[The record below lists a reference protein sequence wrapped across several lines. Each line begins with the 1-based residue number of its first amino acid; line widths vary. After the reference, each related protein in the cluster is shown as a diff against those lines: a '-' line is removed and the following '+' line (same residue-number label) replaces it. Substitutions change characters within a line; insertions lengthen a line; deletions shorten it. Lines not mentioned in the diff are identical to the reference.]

1 MKQGRY
7 VALKGN
13 EIDLLCYDFCQYAYH
28 KKMFGAECKP
38 GFLKTGWFCLIVI
51 GTVEN
56 IVSPR
61 QNCYTLRH
69 SNFSVKSFTIK
80 KFEMIMAASYL

>member
-28 KKMFGAECKP
+28 KKMFGAECRP
-38 GFLKTGWFCLIVI
+38 GFLKTGWFRLIVI

-69 SNFSVKSFTIK
+69 SNF
-80 KFEMIMAASYL
+80 L